1 MGPPR
6 PGEREIYYALL
17 CSLKRQRPQLVCSS
31 RYSAR
36 RCALCAARSQS
47 SAEVTKILP
56 GGGRLMERRGR
67 ELEGFAF
74 VP

>member
-6 PGEREIYYALL
+6 PGEREIYYAFP
-17 CSLKRQRPQLVCSS
+17 CSLKRQRPQLVCS

-36 RCALCAARSQS
+36 RCALRAARSQS
-47 SAEVTKILP
+47 SAEATKILP
-56 GGGRLMERRGR
+56 GGGRLTERGGR
-67 ELEGFAF
+67 ELEVFAL